1 MSFQLTIAEGKE
13 AGKEFEFE
21 QDSVL
26 IGRVN
31 ECDVVL
37 YDAGISRRHCRIFAE
52 GGEYFVEDMGSS
64 NGTQVN
70 GKQVKEKLALTEG
83 DKLSLGPVVFV
94 FRPVAGDPVTD
105 AGVGDSAGSTRIVSV
120 DAVSRQRNRGSALAP
135 EGANEEE
142 LEEAQLNTTRPIQ
155 TLRTSTR
162 AGTQPALPAAT
173 GGVSPRTSTRANAPA
188 AGPGALA
195 RASESAPAAP
205 PRRPTANAVARSA
218 PAAQGGG
225 LSAAD
230 RARIRRESPGLVAQA
245 RLFWADASPMVRRG
259 LIGLGVVAALS
270 IVGVVYWLVL
280 GGETKV
286 ARGPEPATLSGN
298 PIDDSFG
305 LGEGVMW
312 PNEDQKI
319 FEWEYTAAT
328 RALAIL
334 HYQAQGISDGEVLVT
349 INGVD
354 VGKVPPDTLA
364 SQDRV
369 LELMIPSQLLKKGE
383 VNRIAFDNTKN
394 PPGEDEWRIWNIWLE
409 KVLLPEIPPEQLV
422 EEARKAYMRARKNM
436 DNKEV
441 GARNR
446 YEAWKSFRE
455 AWLLLEAHPEPKP
468 DLYFEARER
477 VKDTQKEL
485 DRVCAKLMLEV
496 EGYVNQSNWQ
506 AASATLD
513 HTREYFPGDFDQP
526 CARMAEI
533 KRADLGM

>member
-37 YDAGISRRHCRIFAE
+37 YDAGISRRHCRIFVE
-52 GGEYFVEDMGSS
+52 GGQHFVEDLGSS

-70 GKQVKEKLALTEG
+70 GKLVKEKQPLAE
-83 DKLSLGPVVFV
+83 DDQLSLGPVVFV
-94 FRPVAGDPVTD
+94 FRPLAADIVTD
-105 AGVGDSAGSTRIVSV
+105 AGVGGESPDSTRIVSV
-120 DAVSRQRNRGSALAP
+120 ENVARQRNRGAALAP

-142 LEEAQLNTTRPIQ
+142 LEEARLNTTRPIQ
-155 TLRTSTR
+155 ALRSTTR
-162 AGTQPALPAAT
+162 AGTQPAMPAVGGAASRTAT
-173 GGVSPRTSTRANAPA
+173 RPQVPA

-195 RASESAPAAP
+195 RAPASAPTAA

-225 LSAAD
+225 LSAAE

-245 RLFWADASPMVRRG
+245 RLFWADATPVVRNA
-259 LIGLGVVAALS
+259 IIALGVVSAMGL
-270 IVGVVYWLVL
+270 VGLVYWLVL
-280 GGETKV
+280 GGETTV
-286 ARGPEPATLSGN
+286 ARGPEPVVLGSA

-305 LGEGVMW
+305 YGEGVMW
-312 PNEDQKI
+312 ENKDQKI

-328 RALAIL
+328 RVLALV
-334 HYQAQGISDGEVLVT
+334 HFQAHGISEGEVMVT

-354 VGKVPPDTLA
+354 LSKVPADTLA

-369 LELMIPSQLLKKGE
+369 LEIMIPSAQLKKGE
-383 VNRIAFDNTKN
+383 TNRITFDNTKN
-394 PPGEDEWRIWNIWLE
+394 PPGEEEWRIWNIWLE
-409 KVLLPEIPPEQLV
+409 KVLLPEIPPDQLV
-422 EEARKAYMRARKNM
+422 EEARKAYKRGVKNM
-436 DNKEV
+436 ENKEV

-468 DLYFEARER
+468 DLYYEARER
-477 VKDTQKEL
+477 VKDTQTEL
-485 DRVCAKLMLEV
+485 DRVCSKLMLEV
-496 EGYVNQSNWQ
+496 EGYVNQNNWQ

-513 HTREYFPGDFDQP
+513 HTREYFPGEYDQR

-533 KRADLGM
+533 RRADLGL